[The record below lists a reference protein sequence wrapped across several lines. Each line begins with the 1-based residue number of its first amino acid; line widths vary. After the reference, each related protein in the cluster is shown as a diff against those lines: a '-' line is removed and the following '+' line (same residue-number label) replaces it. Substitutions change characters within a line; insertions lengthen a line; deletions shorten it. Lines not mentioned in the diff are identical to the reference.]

1 MRRNVSVLFFLAIAN
16 CSCAKHE
23 VRKSFAQL
31 SEISEKHSP
40 ATVPPLPTPRISPG
54 VAALDGLL
62 YVVGGRIGEDA
73 VATVE
78 SYDPKTDRW
87 VRRAPMPLPRFGP
100 AVCTGDG
107 LLFVIGG
114 SDKENYYKRDVQA
127 YDPRENRWS
136 LRAPMPWRQ
145 YGFVC
150 GTYKGRLHLIGGH
163 DMGPWSER
171 TRILD
176 LSVPFVQ
183 HNEPHVYDIDKNS
196 WSGWDA
202 PPHLR
207 IGSLRSAGALV
218 DGTLYLL
225 TNVKGGL
232 DVLQEYDM
240 ESHRLS
246 SVDFSEDVFRHTSSA
261 IIRKKLFI
269 VGGPDYVYPGQENRD
284 LSVHSYSVRS
294 HRRIAERPLRIPRR
308 NHGVAVIDGA
318 IYVVGGRVL
327 GSLAGEVE
335 VYRPWEDSEPIDL
348 PPARIKPN
356 DFAVVV
362 GIENYRA
369 LPPAKYALRDAE
381 SIREMLTIEMGV
393 PEQNIIT
400 LLDEKAGAAD
410 IAKFIDEWLP
420 RNITEDSRLYFYF
433 SGHGTVDPVDG
444 TPFLMPWDG
453 DLSFLRGSSY
463 SLGGLIGKL
472 QAVKTKDTVV
482 LLEACFSAKGN
493 RCVQPRGIRPLVN
506 ESKPTGGRFLNSQ
519 IIIAASAGENA
530 AVDDSQ
536 GHGVFTANAIRG
548 ARTQRGSGDGKV
560 LLNDWLKSIQSGVA
574 ESSRRMRIKQ
584 TPRLIAAPEDA
595 LLNP

>member
-1 MRRNVSVLFFLAIAN
+1 MSVRRKFSFLFVLAIAS
-16 CSCAKHE
+16 CSCTKQE
-23 VRKSFAQL
+23 VRKPFARL
-31 SEISEKHSP
+31 SEIDSP
-40 ATVPPLPTPRISPG
+40 ARVPPLPTPRISPG

-62 YVVGGRIGEDA
+62 YVVGGRIAEEA
-73 VATVE
+73 VATVQ
-78 SYDPKTDRW
+78 SYDPKTNRW

-100 AVCTGDG
+100 MVCTGDG

-145 YGFVC
+145 SGFIC
-150 GTYKGRLHLIGGH
+150 GTYRGRLHLIGGQ

-171 TRILD
+171 SRTLD
-176 LSVPFVQ
+176 MSVRTVQ
-183 HNEPHVYDIDKNS
+183 HDEPYVYDINGNS
-196 WSGWDA
+196 WSVWDA
-202 PPHLR
+202 PPSLR

-225 TNVKGGL
+225 SNVKGGV

-240 ESHRLS
+240 ESRRLS

-261 IIRKKLFI
+261 IIGKRLFI

-294 HRRIAERPLRIPRR
+294 RRRIAERPLLIPRR
-308 NHGVAVIDGA
+308 NHGVAAIDGA
-318 IYVVGGRVL
+318 IYVVGGTVL
-327 GSLAGEVE
+327 GSLAGAVE
-335 VYRPWEDSEPIDL
+335 VYRPWEDSGPTDL

-356 DFAVVV
+356 DFAVIV

-369 LPPAKYALRDAE
+369 LPTAKYALRDAE

-393 PEQNIIT
+393 PEQNIVT

-420 RNITEDSRLYFYF
+420 RNVTEDSRLYFYF
-433 SGHGTVDPVDG
+433 SGHGTIDPVDG

-463 SLGGLIGKL
+463 SLGGLIGKV
-472 QAVKTKDTVV
+472 QAVKARDTVV
-482 LLEACFSAKGN
+482 MLETCFSAEGN
-493 RCVQPRGIRPLVN
+493 RCVQPRGIRPLVK
-506 ESKPTGGRFLNSQ
+506 ESKPTGWGFPNSNV
-519 IIIAASAGENA
+519 IIAASAGEVA
-530 AVDDSQ
+530 AVDDSR
-536 GHGVFTANAIRG
+536 GHGIFTANAIRS
-548 ARTQRGSGDGKV
+548 ARTQRGSGEGGV
-560 LLNDWLKSIQSGVA
+560 LLNDWLKSIQAGVA
-574 ESSRRMRIKQ
+574 ESARRMQIEQ
-584 TPRLIAAPEDA
+584 TPRLITGPEDSF
-595 LLNP
+595 LNP